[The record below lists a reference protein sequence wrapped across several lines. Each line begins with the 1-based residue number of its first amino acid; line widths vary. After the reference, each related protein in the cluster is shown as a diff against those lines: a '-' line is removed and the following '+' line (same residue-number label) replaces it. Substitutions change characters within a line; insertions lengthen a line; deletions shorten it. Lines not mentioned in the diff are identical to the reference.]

1 MIEIWG
7 NIWNYFFTKS
17 FLVISSH
24 FSPQMSLTKYT
35 AIRHANITKRSL
47 AGGIK
52 MQTHRQ
58 TTTAILC
65 T

>member
-35 AIRHANITKRSL
+35 AIRHANITKR